1 MIDPQSAVFPDAQQF
16 LRSHNITTIKKA
28 DSGQKNAAKNT
39 GHCGEGKT
47 EPDLTRYFVTS
58 RSEKATP
65 GSLAQQIRLHWCCE
79 SRHWQRDAL
88 WREDSCL
95 LRNANAA
102 CALALLRT
110 ALQTLLR
117 RVGQKSLAVVFEDV
131 AHDPSLGLGWL
142 MTRKLDA

>member
-1 MIDPQSAVFPDAQQF
+1 VFPEAQQF
-16 LRSHNITTIKKA
+16 LRSRNITTLKKA
-28 DSGQKNAAKNT
+28 TSCAAAARPAR
-39 GHCGEGKT
+39 GLASAKT

-58 RSEKATP
+58 HSEKVAH
-65 GSLAQQIRLHWCCE
+65 SAIAQQIRSHWCCE

-95 LRNANAA
+95 LRNANSA

-117 RVGQKSLAVVFEDV
+117 RVGQTSLAVAFEDV
-131 AHDPSLGLGWL
+131 AHDLSLGLGWL
-142 MTRKLDA
+142 MTRQLRG